1 MIQRQP
7 GDCLSGD
14 VVKGRLNARV
24 RPLVFRPA
32 DSIRRRAAGPCSPGC
47 SGPWRAGRWA
57 VQNSGIWNLE
67 VRIAGR
73 ALATENGGYLKP
85 SLSMPHLPGRLRRGH
100 VAEQRSRSSC
110 LVRKHQRQGDLHG
123 LCGGDTV

>member
-73 ALATENGGYLKP
+73 TLATQNEA
-85 SLSMPHLPGRLRRGH
+85 SLLSRVFPGFLRCWRRTG
-100 VAEQRSRSSC
+100 V
-110 LVRKHQRQGDLHG
+110 
-123 LCGGDTV
+123 

>member
-47 SGPWRAGRWA
+47 SGPWRAVRWA

-67 VRIAGR
+67 AGIAGGT
-73 ALATENGGYLKP
+73 LATQNGGHARTV
-85 SLSMPHLPGRLRRGH
+85 LSPTNSRRTG
-100 VAEQRSRSSC
+100 VASRSR
-110 LVRKHQRQGDLHG
+110 VRRRLA
-123 LCGGDTV
+123 LGGGQPRTSD